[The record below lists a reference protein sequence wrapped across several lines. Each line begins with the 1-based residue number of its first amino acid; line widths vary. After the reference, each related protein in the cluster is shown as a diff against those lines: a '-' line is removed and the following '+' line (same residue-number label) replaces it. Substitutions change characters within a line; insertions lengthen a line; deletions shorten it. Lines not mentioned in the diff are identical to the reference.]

1 MIQNKYPGS
10 TIVSGLD
17 KEIEIY
23 INIKDTDLIKK
34 PEPTPEVRPA
44 KPPLLNVNVMKS
56 GGSERTLPK
65 F

>member
-17 KEIEIY
+17 KELEIY
-23 INIKDTDLIKK
+23 INIPNIDLIKK
-34 PEPTPEVRPA
+34 VEPKPEVRPE